1 LEIYGKLWARIKR
14 VMITIIK
21 IACSIL
27 AGFFAG
33 PAIVYFFNR
42 MPAKWLCDYGETPSQ
57 ELTDPNVKR
66 IKENP
71 WRWIYAVGFICL
83 CLRLSLAN
91 LVPSVVQGGHL
102 FIAGLQAEPLSDLDC
117 AQLALAGLI
126 ACWLLLMI
134 ALADLKYMIIPD
146 QFVIML
152 AISAIAFL
160 PFRGSIIQPL
170 LGLAIGGGAML
181 VLAGIGALAKK
192 EMIGFGDVKLCAA
205 LGLVLGIRGIIC
217 ALTAAVLAAGIYA
230 AAGLVSGKLKAG
242 DHMPMG
248 PFICGCAT
256 AYIFIALW

>member
-1 LEIYGKLWARIKR
+1 
-14 VMITIIK
+14 MITIIK
-21 IACSIL
+21 IASSIL
-27 AGFFAG
+27 IGFFAG

-42 MPAKWLCDYGETPSQ
+42 LPAKWLCDYGETPSA

-71 WRWIYAVGFICL
+71 WRWVYAVGFICL

-91 LVPSVVQGGHL
+91 LMPSVVQGGHVFL
-102 FIAGLQAEPLSDLDC
+102 SGLQAEPLSDLDC
-117 AQLALAGLI
+117 AQLALAGLVT
-126 ACWLLLMI
+126 CWLLLMI

-152 AISAIAFL
+152 AISAIGFM
-160 PFRGSIIQPL
+160 PFRGDMMRPL

-181 VLAGIGALAKK
+181 VIAGIGALAKR

-205 LGLVLGIRGIIC
+205 LGLVLGLRGTIIT
-217 ALTAAVLAAGIYA
+217 LILAVLAAGAYA
-230 AAGLVSGKLKAG
+230 AVGLARGRLKKT
-242 DHMPMG
+242 DHLPMG
-248 PFICGCAT
+248 PFICGSAM

>member
-1 LEIYGKLWARIKR
+1 
-14 VMITIIK
+14 MTTIIK

-42 MPAKWLCDYGETPSQ
+42 IPAKWLCDYGETPPQ
-57 ELTDPNVKR
+57 EVTDPNVKR

-71 WRWIYAVGFICL
+71 WRWVYAAGFICL

-91 LVPSVVQGGHL
+91 LAPSVVQGGHL
-102 FIAGLQAEPLSDLDC
+102 FIEGFQAEPLSDLDC
-117 AQLALAGLI
+117 VQLAIAGLV

-146 QFVIML
+146 QFVIIL
-152 AISAIAFL
+152 ATSAIGFM

-170 LGLAIGGGAML
+170 LGLAIGGGAIL
-181 VLAGIGALAKK
+181 ILAGIGALAKM

-205 LGLVLGIRGIIC
+205 LGLVLGLRGTLITLI
-217 ALTAAVLAAGIYA
+217 LAVFAAGIYA
-230 AAGLVSGKLKAG
+230 AAGLVSGKLKSS
-242 DHMPMG
+242 DHMPLG
-248 PFICGCAT
+248 PFICGSAM